1 MTRPVPLS
9 LCAVALLSACAAA
22 PQRAV
27 DALPLDATGRAVA
40 LAEVKDDLDRADP
53 PAMRHA
59 AAAAPAPVPVADAEP
74 LIRGLGYG
82 QVSGQPGKTQN
93 EKRLMAIRAAR
104 VDALRDLTEQV
115 HGVRINAETTVR
127 DMVTRDDSM
136 LAIVQGTLRGA
147 RTLRVTPT
155 SPDSFEVEMA
165 IDRSTLHYIVRALGG
180 QS

>member
-1 MTRPVPLS
+1 MIRPVPLS
-9 LCAVALLSACAAA
+9 LCAIALLSACAAV
-22 PQRAV
+22 PQKAV

-40 LAEVKDDLDRADP
+40 LAEVKDDLDRTDP
-53 PAMRHA
+53 PAVSR
-59 AAAAPAPVPVADAEP
+59 AAPSVPVADAEP

-104 VDALRDLTEQV
+104 VDALRDLTEQI

-127 DMVTRDDSM
+127 DMVTRNDSM
-136 LAIVQGTLRGA
+136 MAIVEGTLRGA

-155 SPDSFEVEMA
+155 SADSFEVEMA